1 MTPPP
6 VDPPAAVDP
15 PAPVDPL
22 APRLALPP
30 VRLAA
35 PTGPPPEPR
44 SLAGR
49 ALVSIALLAGVFVLS
64 AVVVAALVGINVAV
78 FAAGRIVPYLVIIT
92 LGVVVALVRGL
103 VSAVRRPPD
112 PTDEVEVPVD
122 DEPELH
128 AEVRR
133 LAEAS
138 GTRPPDR
145 IVVVRE
151 VNAYVSEFG
160 PLLGLVSGRRT
171 LGIGTPLLDGLDVTQ
186 LRSVLAHELG
196 HLAGGDT
203 RMGPLTY
210 RTDQVL
216 SRIITTLRNGIVAR
230 VFAWYWHLQR
240 RVSSRVRRS
249 QEVVA
254 DRAAVRVAGRQATAD
269 ALRAVEVLAHVD
281 GYVTSAYLAPL
292 VESGHRPDD
301 LTGGLRGVLADP
313 PTVASIITTIDAAR
327 PAVDPLASHPPT
339 PERIARIAELAD
351 EQPVAHDHRAARCLL
366 RDPERWVVAAGEAW
380 FASVTDSRPLRPV
393 PWVAHA
399 ELVARVQQ
407 EARATEADAALAR
420 IGLAPGLPGVH
431 AALTSGRDREL
442 AASLV
447 SGGWRTGADSERS
460 VLLAAA
466 TIAVAARHAV
476 AAGGHRW
483 ALSWASPVALQDASG
498 RVVALGPLVDEA
510 VAGRWDGLLA
520 EVVPPAPGP
529 STPATGGS
537 AEPVDPAGRSGAN
550 PGAAYPGAAYPGAP
564 YPGAAYPGTAN
575 LGAAVGPPPP
585 PVAPPMAAAP
595 SLASPTPPVPPQPPF
610 VATPEGGFVAELS
623 GRVGRSTT
631 IGVDLAGISLDGVAV
646 AYDRIAHV
654 RLALK
659 AEQAAIG
666 PSRQVNVRV
675 ELDTVEGAR
684 VAASARAAMSPGKA
698 DANLATFGFLW
709 DLFSA
714 TCGVAHR
721 VEIGERLARGEPVE
735 LAGLT
740 VSSAGLTIGRRERQY
755 PWSDVGD
762 PVLQPP
768 SILVPCGARVE
779 QVGLDERDA
788 YLLTALLPAL
798 RARFA

>member
-1 MTPPP
+1 M
-6 VDPPAAVDP
+6 DPS
-15 PAPVDPL
+15 APFDPL
-22 APRLALPP
+22 APRLKLPP
-30 VRLAA
+30 VPL
-35 PTGPPPEPR
+35 GPPSGTPPEPR

-64 AVVVAALVGINVAV
+64 AAVVAALVGVNVAV
-78 FAAGRIVPYLVIIT
+78 FAAGRIVPYLMIIT
-92 LGVVVALVRGL
+92 LGVVFALVRGL
-103 VSAVRRPPD
+103 ISAVRRPPD
-112 PTDEVEVPVD
+112 PTDEVEVPGSE
-122 DEPELH
+122 EPELH
-128 AEVRR
+128 EEVRR

-145 IVVVRE
+145 IVVVHD

-216 SRIITTLRNGIVAR
+216 ARIITTLRGGVVAR
-230 VFAWYWHLQR
+230 LFAWYWHLQR

-254 DRAAVRVAGRQATAD
+254 DRPAVRVAGRQATAD

-281 GYVTSAYLAPL
+281 GYVAGAYLAPL

-301 LTGGLRGVLADP
+301 LTGGMRGVLAEP
-313 PTVASIITTIDAAR
+313 GTVASIIAAIDATR

-339 PERIARIAELAD
+339 PERIARIAELPD
-351 EQPVAHDHRAARCLL
+351 EQPVDHDHRAARCLL
-366 RDPERWVVAAGEAW
+366 RDPERWVGAAGEAW
-380 FASVTDSRPLRPV
+380 FASVTDGRPLRPV

-399 ELVARVQQ
+399 DLVARVQQ
-407 EARATEADAALAR
+407 EGRAVEADAALAR

-447 SGGWRTGADSERS
+447 SGGWRTGAESERS
-460 VLLAAA
+460 VLLGAA
-466 TIAVAARHAV
+466 TTAVAARHAV
-476 AAGGHRW
+476 AVGGHRW
-483 ALSWASPVALQDASG
+483 ALSWASPVALQDGAG

-520 EVVPPAPGP
+520 EVTPSP
-529 STPATGGS
+529 STPVTDGS
-537 AEPVDPAGRSGAN
+537 AEPVGPPERAGENPVAAYPSAPHPN
-550 PGAAYPGAAYPGAP
+550 TASPGAGAADPGDSYPGAANPSAAGA
-564 YPGAAYPGTAN
+564 
-575 LGAAVGPPPP
+575 PPP
-585 PVAPPMAAAP
+585 PVAPPIPAAP

-646 AYDRIAHV
+646 SYDRIAHV

-721 VEIGERLARGEPVE
+721 VEIGERVARGEPVE

-740 VSSAGLTIGRRERQY
+740 VSSAGLTIGRRGSQY
-755 PWSDVGD
+755 PWSEVGD

-768 SILVPCGARVE
+768 SILVPCGGRVE
-779 QVGLDERDA
+779 QVGLNERDA
-788 YLLTALLPAL
+788 YLLIALLPAL